1 MLAKYQGVF
10 RSRWKALWWGL
21 GVCTTAYCTVPS
33 QDGKSDPATQAVL
46 AAVAPALPDS
56 ATRELTPQEEA
67 AMQAVA
73 GDSGGLAS
81 VAGAVPGTGPGAAP
95 SPAPTHVNPWALPG
109 KG

>member
-10 RSRWKALWWGL
+10 RSRWKALWWAL

-33 QDGKSDPATQAVL
+33 QDGKSDPAEQAVL
-46 AAVAPALPDS
+46 AAVSPALPDS

-67 AMQAVA
+67 AMQAVT
-73 GDSGGLAS
+73 GEDGGLAA
-81 VAGAVPGTGPGAAP
+81 VAGAVPGAAP
-95 SPAPTHVNPWALPG
+95 TPEPTHVNPWALPG